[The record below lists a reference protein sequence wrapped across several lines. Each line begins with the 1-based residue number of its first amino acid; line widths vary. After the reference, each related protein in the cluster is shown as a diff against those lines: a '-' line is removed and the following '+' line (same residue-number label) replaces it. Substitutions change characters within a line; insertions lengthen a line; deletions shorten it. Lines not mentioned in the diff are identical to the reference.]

1 MSRIAPIDGWDTCRL
16 KPDRETRTQKPKRER
31 GRQED
36 PMHLALVRRLPCI
49 VTGVTVGVEAA
60 HIRMSA
66 RGGGKVNPGIGQ
78 KPSDRWVLP
87 LCADAHREQHQG
99 AEAAFWHRHGIDPLR
114 TAERLYDLSEALR
127 GLKRPEEE
135 IIQAMT
141 ALVHKARQGDRT

>member
-16 KPDRETRTQKPKRER
+16 KPDRELRARKPKRER

-36 PMHLALVRRLPCI
+36 PAHLALVRRCPCI
-49 VTGVTVGVEAA
+49 VTGITVGVEAA

-87 LCADAHREQHQG
+87 LCADAHREQHSGREQD
-99 AEAAFWHRHGIDPLR
+99 FWDRHDIDPLR

-127 GLKRPEEE
+127 GLKMKDDD
-135 IIQAMT
+135 IVQAMT
-141 ALVHKARQGDRT
+141 ALVLKARANLGT